1 MSGVRKK
8 FDELRMTGSLPSPS
22 GVGLRILEITKD
34 ENYDQDD
41 LVRTI
46 MADPALSGRIIRLAN
61 SASMGSIEVVQSVPQ
76 AAMRLGVN
84 TVRSIALGFTLI
96 SDNKRG
102 ASSEFDFDGFWS
114 FALCIAVASSQISLE
129 RSLDDPVDAFTCGL
143 LADFGRL
150 ALACVHPERYSQ
162 LMRDYP
168 DATGD
173 DLARIEGRIFE
184 INHREVVSL
193 MMEDWGLPVS
203 YRLAVADSVQEEVPE
218 VARTRAAVLRKII
231 AGGRSIAKVLCTD
244 RETQASTWLRSY
256 FQLEPAAANLSIATS
271 CLLQVGDGV
280 GPAWEEWGRTV
291 GVATPKPPS
300 LTRIAAELA
309 AAEVRP
315 PDEPAPVDL
324 PAHNLL
330 EDDGL
335 EDLADPPKPDA
346 PIPESSAPTRLL
358 LIDDDERMLRL
369 ISHHLRKE
377 GYEVHTATDPH
388 EGMQKA
394 LTIDPQILIT
404 DWMMP
409 GMTGLELISTLRRS
423 EAGRKMYILIVTAR
437 EDDERVVEAFTAGAD
452 DYIVKPFNPRI
463 LLARV
468 RAGTRMIR
476 MRERVEA
483 SERAQL
489 RQVAELGILTRRLR
503 SAALTDALTE
513 LPNRRYVMRRLKHDW
528 DSFQK
533 LGTPFSVVLADIDH
547 FKRINDQ
554 HGHDVGDAVLRMVG
568 EVLMDGARSGDI
580 VARVGGEEFLAL
592 NVNADLDSATACAE
606 RLRIAVEQIDL
617 AKLGLQTPLTMSFG
631 VAQAEPGMES
641 SDDLIKAAD
650 EALYAAKAAG
660 RNQVA
665 RAPKFGGG
673 PAPAKSA

>member
-1 MSGVRKK
+1 M
-8 FDELRMTGSLPSPS
+8 
-22 GVGLRILEITKD
+22 
-34 ENYDQDD
+34 
-41 LVRTI
+41 
-46 MADPALSGRIIRLAN
+46 
-61 SASMGSIEVVQSVPQ
+61 
-76 AAMRLGVN
+76 
-84 TVRSIALGFTLI
+84 
-96 SDNKRG
+96 
-102 ASSEFDFDGFWS
+102 
-114 FALCIAVASSQISLE
+114 
-129 RSLDDPVDAFTCGL
+129 
-143 LADFGRL
+143 
-150 ALACVHPERYSQ
+150 
-162 LMRDYP
+162 
-168 DATGD
+168 
-173 DLARIEGRIFE
+173 
-184 INHREVVSL
+184 
-193 MMEDWGLPVS
+193 
-203 YRLAVADSVQEEVPE
+203 
-218 VARTRAAVLRKII
+218 
-231 AGGRSIAKVLCTD
+231 
-244 RETQASTWLRSY
+244 
-256 FQLEPAAANLSIATS
+256 
-271 CLLQVGDGV
+271 
-280 GPAWEEWGRTV
+280 
-291 GVATPKPPS
+291 
-300 LTRIAAELA
+300 
-309 AAEVRP
+309 RP